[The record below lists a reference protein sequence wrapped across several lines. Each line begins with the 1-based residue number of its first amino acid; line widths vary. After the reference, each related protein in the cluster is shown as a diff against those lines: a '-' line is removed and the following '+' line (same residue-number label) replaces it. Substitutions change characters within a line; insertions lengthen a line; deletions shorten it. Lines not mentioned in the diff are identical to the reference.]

1 MGKKSSYQSASIG
14 LLLFCS
20 LFFGLW
26 QSISA
31 QQSLYFHERNT
42 DFRNALDLYEKEKYY
57 AAQEYFEKT
66 IREINDVHSE
76 VRIDAEYYR
85 AICAIEL
92 FHDNAAA
99 LLNNFI
105 EDHPESPHIT
115 SAYFNLAKFQFRKRR
130 YEDVVI
136 YLTQIDPLD
145 LKSDEQAE
153 YYFKKGYAHFQ
164 LEEYERSAN
173 AFYEIKDTDNPYV
186 SAARYYYAHI
196 AYLDEKYETAAQ
208 NFKKIEQD
216 PQFGSLV
223 PYYLTQIYY
232 KQEKYEILL
241 AYAPAVLDSA
251 PPKREEE
258 IRKLIGDAYY
268 ETAQYKEAIPYLEA
282 YLKRHSGTDEDYYQL
297 AYANYRLQDYK
308 AAVDAFQQSI
318 RENDTLSQSA
328 YYYIGEASIK
338 LDEKTSA
345 RSAFRSAYKLDIDDE
360 LTEDALFNFAK
371 VAYEL
376 SYHPYD
382 DAILAFEE
390 YINTYPNSKKIK
402 NAYEYL
408 VGVYYTTKNYKEAL
422 RSIERIKSHD
432 ISLLQAKQRLAYFR
446 GVELFKEEDY
456 KQAIDH
462 FKLSLEN
469 VYDPKLKAAAQYW
482 MAESYYRLKQYD
494 NAATHFNDFLA
505 ASGSRS
511 LDYFAKGYYHLGYT
525 YYEKRD
531 YSKATFWFREYI
543 KNAREENKGLIN
555 DAYLR
560 LGDSYF
566 IQKDYN
572 KAVEFYGEAQKLGVK
587 DVDYAM
593 LQAAISKGVLG
604 DNKGKATLLET
615 LVQKKEQSV
624 YTDDA
629 LYELGNTYLNLSKES
644 DALAYYNRLLTD
656 FPNSNYVAETHLKV
670 GLIHYNRK
678 EDDLAL
684 NAFDKVVDQF
694 PSSKAASEALEKIRL
709 IYIDKGDATAFEDYL
724 KGVSYA
730 SVSESKLDSTSYT
743 IAENNYLSGN
753 CEKANRDF
761 TNYLKRYPN
770 GIFSLNAHFYRGN
783 CEYEANFEQEAIQ
796 DFEEVV
802 RRAPNKFIEK
812 SLLKLGELYRSS
824 QKPEKAAETYLK
836 LLDVAE
842 RKDHLILAKKAL
854 MEIYFEEENYN
865 EAASY
870 AEELLGEGLLNQKLW
885 EKAQLTMAN
894 MHLKKENQSL
904 AEMHLDT
911 LSTMKTSIGA
921 EAKYLL
927 AHIYHQN
934 GEFGKSDTMIYG
946 LLDQVPSQ
954 PFWIAKGFILL
965 ADNYIA
971 KEDFY
976 NAKVTFQSVIDN
988 ADDPELVDIA
998 KEKLA
1003 ILKANEQGEEE
1014 EEEPIE
1020 IDLNIPS
1027 NQEKKDN
1034 MDNSTKFDE
1043 KEKEVP
1049 NE

>member
-1 MGKKSSYQSASIG
+1 MV
-14 LLLFCS
+14 LLLFCTLLIG
-20 LFFGLW
+20 LF
-26 QSISA
+26 QSASA
-31 QQSLYFHERNT
+31 QQSLYFHEGNS

-66 IREINDVHSE
+66 IQEINDVHSE

-92 FHDNAAA
+92 FHDNAAV

-105 EDHPESPHIT
+105 EEHPESPHII

-136 YLTQIDPLD
+136 YLSQIDPID
-145 LKSDEQAE
+145 LKADEQAE
-153 YYFKKGYAHFQ
+153 YYFKKGYSHFQ
-164 LEEYERSAN
+164 MEEYERSAN

-196 AYLDEKYETAAQ
+196 AYLDDKYETAAQ

-232 KQEKYEILL
+232 KQEKYDTLL
-241 AYAPAVLDSA
+241 AYAPAVLNSA
-251 PPKREEE
+251 SPKREEE

-268 ETAQYKEAIPYLEA
+268 ETEQYKESIPYLEA

-297 AYANYRLQDYK
+297 AYANYRLSKYD
-308 AAVDAFQQSI
+308 AAIDAFQESI
-318 RENDTLSQSA
+318 RDNDTLSQSA

-338 LDEKTSA
+338 LDEKKAA
-345 RSAFRSAYKLDIDDE
+345 RSAFRSAYKLGVDEE
-360 LTEDALFNFAK
+360 LTEDALFNYAK

-390 YINTYPNSKKIK
+390 YINTYPNSQKIK
-402 NAYEYL
+402 RAYEYL

-422 RSIERIKSHD
+422 RSIDRIKSQN
-432 ISLLQAKQRLAYFR
+432 IELLQAKQRLAYFR
-446 GVELFKEEDY
+446 GIELFKAESY
-456 KQAIDH
+456 SQAIEH
-462 FKLSLEN
+462 FELSLEN

-482 MAESYYRLKQYD
+482 MAESYYRQKNYD
-494 NAATHFNDFLA
+494 KAAQHFNNFLA
-505 ASGSRS
+505 SSGSRS
-511 LDYFAKGYYHLGYT
+511 LDYFAKGYYHLGYA

-531 YSKATFWFREYI
+531 YSSAAFWFREYV
-543 KNAREENKGLIN
+543 KNAQKENKGLIN

-572 KAVEFYGEAQKLGVK
+572 KAVEFYGEAQKLGIK

-604 DNKGKATLLET
+604 DYKEKAKQLET
-615 LVQKKEQSV
+615 LVQKKKQSV

-629 LYELGNTYLNLSKES
+629 LFELGKTYLILNKES

-684 NAFDKVVDQF
+684 NAFDQVVDQF
-694 PSSKAASEALEKIRL
+694 PSSRAANEALEKIRL

-724 KGVSYA
+724 KGVSFA
-730 SVSESKLDSTSYT
+730 NVSESKLDSTAYT

-761 TNYLKRYPN
+761 TNYLKRYPK

-802 RRAPNKFIEK
+802 RRSPNKFVEK
-812 SLLKLGELYRSS
+812 SLLKLGELYRNAHM
-824 QKPEKAAETYLK
+824 PEKASETYKK
-836 LLDVAE
+836 LLKVAE
-842 RKDHLILAKKAL
+842 RKDQLILAKKAL
-854 MEIYFEEENYN
+854 MEIYFEEENYK
-865 EAASY
+865 EASDF
-870 AEELLGEGLLNQKLW
+870 AEELLSEGMLDQKMW
-885 EKAQLTMAN
+885 EKAQLTMAK
-894 MHLKKENQSL
+894 MQLKNENKSL

-911 LSTMKTSIGA
+911 LSEMKTVFGA

-927 AHIYHQN
+927 AHIYHQK
-934 GEFGKSDTMIYG
+934 GAFEKSDTMIYG

-954 PFWIAKGFILL
+954 PYWIAKGFILL

-988 ADDPELVDIA
+988 ADDPELVEIA

-1003 ILKANEQGEEE
+1003 ILKANEQLDEE

-1020 IDLNIPS
+1020 IDLNIKP
-1027 NQEKKDN
+1027 D
-1034 MDNSTKFDE
+1034 
-1043 KEKEVP
+1043 KEKNERMNDSTEINKNEKNEEVP

>member
-1 MGKKSSYQSASIG
+1 
-14 LLLFCS
+14 
-20 LFFGLW
+20 
-26 QSISA
+26 
-31 QQSLYFHERNT
+31 
-42 DFRNALDLYEKEKYY
+42 
-57 AAQEYFEKT
+57 
-66 IREINDVHSE
+66 
-76 VRIDAEYYR
+76 
-85 AICAIEL
+85 
-92 FHDNAAA
+92 
-99 LLNNFI
+99 
-105 EDHPESPHIT
+105 
-115 SAYFNLAKFQFRKRR
+115 LAKFQFRKRR
-130 YEDVVI
+130 YEDVII
-136 YLTQIDPLD
+136 YLSQIDPTD
-145 LKSDEQAE
+145 LKSGESSE

-164 LEEYERSAN
+164 MEEYERSAN

-196 AYLDEKYETAAQ
+196 AYLDDKYETAAQ
-208 NFKKIEQD
+208 NFKKIEND
-216 PQFGSLV
+216 PQFGPLV

-232 KQEKYEILL
+232 NQEKYDTLL
-241 AYAPAVLDSA
+241 AYAPAVLVSA
-251 PPKREEE
+251 PPKREDE

-268 ETAQYKEAIPYLEA
+268 ETAQYKEAIPYLDA
-282 YLKRHSGTDEDYYQL
+282 YLKRHTGTDEDYYQL
-297 AYANYRLQDYK
+297 AYANYRLNNYE
-308 AAVDAFQQSI
+308 AAVEAFQKSI
-318 RENDTLSQSA
+318 RDNDTLSQSA

-338 LDEKTSA
+338 LDDKKAA
-345 RSAFRSAYKLDIDDE
+345 RSAFRSAYKLGIDNE

-390 YINTYPNSKKIK
+390 FINTYPSSQKIK
-402 NAYEYL
+402 RAYEYL

-422 RSIERIKSHD
+422 RSIDRIKSQD
-432 ISLLQAKQRLAYFR
+432 IELLQAKQRLAYFR
-446 GVELFKEEDY
+446 GVELFKEEKY
-456 KQAIDH
+456 SQAIKH
-462 FKLSLEN
+462 FKLSMEN
-469 VYDPKLKAAAQYW
+469 VYDPQLKAAAQYW
-482 MAESYYRLKQYD
+482 MAESYYRLKDYN
-494 NAATHFNDFLA
+494 NAASHFNDFLA
-505 ASGSRS
+505 SSGSRS

-531 YSKATFWFREYI
+531 YSKATFWFREYV
-543 KNAREENKGLIN
+543 KYAKKENKGLIN

-566 IQKDYN
+566 IQKNYS
-572 KAVEFYGEAQKLGVK
+572 KAVEFYGEAQKVGIK

-604 DNKGKATLLET
+604 DYKEKAKQLES
-615 LVQKKEQSV
+615 LVQKKKSSV

-629 LYELGNTYLNLSKES
+629 LFELGKTYLILNKES

-656 FPNSNYVAETHLKV
+656 FPSSSYIAETHLKV

-684 NAFDKVVDQF
+684 NAFDQVVDQF

-724 KGVSYA
+724 KGVSFA
-730 SVSESKLDSTSYT
+730 SVSDSKLDSTAYT

-761 TNYLKRYPN
+761 TNYLKRYPK

-802 RRAPNKFIEK
+802 RRSPNKFLEK
-812 SLLKLGELYRSS
+812 SLLKLGELYRSAQMP
-824 QKPEKAAETYLK
+824 QKATETYK
-836 LLDVAE
+836 NLLEVAE
-842 RKDHLILAKKAL
+842 RKDQLILAKKAL
-854 MEIYFEEENYN
+854 MEVYFEEENYK
-865 EAASY
+865 EAATY
-870 AEELLGEGLLNQKLW
+870 AEELLDEGVLNQKLW
-885 EKAQLTMAN
+885 EKAQLIMAK
-894 MHLKKENQSL
+894 MQLKNENKSL

-911 LSTMKTSIGA
+911 LSEMNTSIGA

-927 AHIYHQN
+927 ASIYNQN
-934 GEFGKSDTMIYG
+934 GAIEKSDTMIYE

-954 PFWIAKGFILL
+954 PYWIAKGFILL
-965 ADNYIA
+965 ADNYIV

-988 ADDPELVDIA
+988 ANNSDLVEIA

-1003 ILKANEQGEEE
+1003 ILKANEKPEVEKE
-1014 EEEPIE
+1014 KPIE
-1020 IDLNIPS
+1020 IDLNSKSYKDKNERMNTSTEI
-1027 NQEKKDN
+1027 NEGEK
-1034 MDNSTKFDE
+1034 
-1043 KEKEVP
+1043 KEVP